1 MTGMMGVSWLFYIM
15 SKGHDIEFL
24 NSSIQYQMPLL
35 IIVSII
41 KYLIVLLNRF
51 KVRRRMFYVN
61 VVCYVVFFISIVFI
75 DYRDSILISLNVIF
89 DSARVL
95 IMKRFFKSYSLSL
108 SYCLKIYLQFF
119 YKRGIR

>member
-61 VVCYVVFFISIVFI
+61 VGCYVVFCIAIVFI
-75 DYRDSILISLNVIF
+75 DYRDSI
-89 DSARVL
+89 
-95 IMKRFFKSYSLSL
+95 FK
-108 SYCLKIYLQFF
+108 K
-119 YKRGIR
+119 

>member
-1 MTGMMGVSWLFYIM
+1 
-15 SKGHDIEFL
+15 
-24 NSSIQYQMPLL
+24 
-35 IIVSII
+35 
-41 KYLIVLLNRF
+41 
-51 KVRRRMFYVN
+51 MFYVN